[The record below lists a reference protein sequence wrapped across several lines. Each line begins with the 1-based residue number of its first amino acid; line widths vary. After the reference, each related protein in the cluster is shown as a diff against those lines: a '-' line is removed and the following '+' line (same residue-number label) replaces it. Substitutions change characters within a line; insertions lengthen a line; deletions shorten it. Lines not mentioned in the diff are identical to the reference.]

1 MEAVILMLKGLM
13 SESSDE
19 VQALYKGK
27 LAEYNKLLVEE
38 DNEESKVAI
47 ACAMFVAIND
57 SGLMD

>member
-1 MEAVILMLKGLM
+1 MDTVILMLKGLM

-38 DNEESKVAI
+38 VNEDNKIAI

>member
-1 MEAVILMLKGLM
+1 MDTVILMLKGLM

-38 DNEESKVAI
+38 ANEESKVAI